1 MGLKVGGKS
10 TVPRLLD
17 SACAYACGGGGWRRL
32 GRPLWQPAA
41 HALPPPHGAWRSC
54 VIIDVELAAELG
66 PKSPRFC
73 HGPTCCFRFSGLILD
88 FPILLPSRASA
99 YAESTWRP
107 VCLLSH
113 KKVQMCFLD
122 LFSFS
127 FQTQLQ
133 VSILLVFLSLTY

>member
-1 MGLKVGGKS
+1 VGLKVGGKS
-10 TVPRLLD
+10 TVPRLLE

-88 FPILLPSRASA
+88 YPILLPSRASA
-99 YAESTWRP
+99 YT

-113 KKVQMCFLD
+113 KKSPNVFYGL
-122 LFSFS
+122 SFHFKHS
-127 FQTQLQ
+127 
-133 VSILLVFLSLTY
+133 YKCPYY